1 MNLFGMLEI
10 SGSALTA
17 ERQRAEV
24 VVSNMANAETTHTAE
39 GGPYRRQVVVFQ
51 AQRPNQF
58 PALLA
63 GFSPSSTAARG
74 VRVEQVIADATPP
87 MQRYQPGHP
96 DADAKG
102 YVAYPAIDPT
112 AEMADLLGAV
122 RAYGLNESAVQAAKA
137 MIQQSLDIL
146 R

>member
-1 MNLFGMLEI
+1 
-10 SGSALTA
+10 
-17 ERQRAEV
+17 
-24 VVSNMANAETTHTAE
+24 MANAETTHTAE
-39 GGPYRRQVVVFQ
+39 GGPYRRQVVVFH
-51 AQRPNQF
+51 AQRLTQF

-63 GFSPSSTAARG
+63 SFSPSRKAARG

-102 YVAYPAIDPT
+102 YVSYPAIDPT

>member
-39 GGPYRRQVVVFQ
+39 GGPYRRQVVVFH
-51 AQRPNQF
+51 AQRATRF

-63 GFSPSSTAARG
+63 GFSPGGSGRG

-87 MQRYQPGHP
+87 LQRYQPGHP
-96 DADAKG
+96 DADVKG